1 MSFFFNGF
9 EICINDNVI
18 SYSTFTYN
26 ILWFEKDP
34 ISAISIISYS
44 ENVRQKSVIHSGT
57 VHNGKAEIS
66 LGVRYETG

>member
-1 MSFFFNGF
+1 MSHN
-9 EICINDNVI
+9 
-18 SYSTFTYN
+18 TFTYN
-26 ILWFEKDP
+26 ILWLEKDP

-44 ENVRQKSVIHSGT
+44 ENVHQKSVIHSGT